1 MMIWTRNRQQ
11 RQLGQQQ
18 QQQQQQTKER
28 MTRRNLSTMILQ
40 TVNRAS
46 DITKYIYPY
55 VFMIG
60 NNDDVDKEWTMKTIL
75 TTTTTTKTRRND
87 KEEYVDNDST
97 NNE

>member
-1 MMIWTRNRQQ
+1 MTLQ
-11 RQLGQQQ
+11 R
-18 QQQQQQTKER
+18 
-28 MTRRNLSTMILQ
+28 M
-40 TVNRAS
+40 NRAS

-60 NNDDVDKEWTMKTIL
+60 NNDDVDKEWTMKTIS
-75 TTTTTTKTRRND
+75 TTTTTPTKTKTKTTTTKTRRND